1 MCKNVLKY
9 QMPDAAVRRGIWE
22 SCLPKEIPA
31 DNLDVDYLA
40 GQFDFTGGMI
50 KNVVLNACVTA
61 LYERKSLDMRH
72 VLRAVSA
79 EYEKMEQSVSADIWG
94 EYGYLMDF

>member
-1 MCKNVLKY
+1 MLLSGTDAFLTVLCGGYEICVRCK
-9 QMPDAAVRRGIWE
+9 
-22 SCLPKEIPA
+22 
-31 DNLDVDYLA
+31 
-40 GQFDFTGGMI
+40 
-50 KNVVLNACVTA
+50 
-61 LYERKSLDMRH
+61 RKSLDMRH